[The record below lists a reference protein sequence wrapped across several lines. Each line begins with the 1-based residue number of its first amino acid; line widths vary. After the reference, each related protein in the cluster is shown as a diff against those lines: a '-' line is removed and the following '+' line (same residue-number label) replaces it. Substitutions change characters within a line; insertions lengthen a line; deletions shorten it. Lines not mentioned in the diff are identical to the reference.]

1 MRKKFFIVCD
11 KENGMVWYFHN
22 MNNAIKC
29 FYELSKEKNIME
41 MNGITADELIAKYE
55 NFDFLS
61 YNFSITNE
69 KVSVFQ
75 QIFSD

>member
-1 MRKKFFIVCD
+1 MKKRLFIVCD

-29 FYELSKEKNIME
+29 FYELSKEKNVAEI
-41 MNGITADELIAKYE
+41 NNITADELIAKYK
-55 NFDFLS
+55 NFNFLI